1 MKKRLTAERRNE
13 IAQLLL
19 KNGNMK
25 ASSLAEHF
33 GVSTETIRKDLI
45 YLESQGIAQKSYGGA
60 IASSELLL
68 ERPIAQKEMERME
81 IKTAI
86 AERAAVMIPRNGVIF
101 LDAGSTTYAL
111 ARLLRLRE
119 DLTVFTNSIMV
130 LNILSDSANQVYA
143 LGGRVRGSSKGIVG
157 AWATQAISSLHFDL
171 AFLGSDGFKDLSG
184 PSCVSYEEA
193 EVKQTVLKSSSQT
206 VVLSD
211 HTKFLSNSLFQFADW
226 NQLTAL
232 VTDRREDPDIKS
244 LAEKISQAVNVICV

>member
-86 AERAAVMIPRNGVIF
+86 AERAASMIPRNGVIF

-143 LGGRVRGSSKGIVG
+143 LGG
-157 AWATQAISSLHFDL
+157 
-171 AFLGSDGFKDLSG
+171 
-184 PSCVSYEEA
+184 
-193 EVKQTVLKSSSQT
+193 
-206 VVLSD
+206 
-211 HTKFLSNSLFQFADW
+211 
-226 NQLTAL
+226 
-232 VTDRREDPDIKS
+232 
-244 LAEKISQAVNVICV
+244 

>member
-68 ERPIAQKEMERME
+68 ERPISQKEMERME

-171 AFLGSDGFKDLSG
+171 AFLGSDGFRDLSG
-184 PSCVSYEEA
+184 LPVSPMR
-193 EVKQTVLKSSSQT
+193 KRK
-206 VVLSD
+206 
-211 HTKFLSNSLFQFADW
+211 
-226 NQLTAL
+226 
-232 VTDRREDPDIKS
+232 
-244 LAEKISQAVNVICV
+244 

>member
-1 MKKRLTAERRNE
+1 
-13 IAQLLL
+13 
-19 KNGNMK
+19 
-25 ASSLAEHF
+25 
-33 GVSTETIRKDLI
+33 
-45 YLESQGIAQKSYGGA
+45 
-60 IASSELLL
+60 
-68 ERPIAQKEMERME
+68 ME

-86 AERAAVMIPRNGVIF
+86 AERAASMIPRNGVIF

-171 AFLGSDGFKDLSG
+171 AFLGSDGFRDLSG

-193 EVKQTVLKSSSQT
+193 EVKQT

-226 NQLTAL
+226 SQLTAL

>member
-1 MKKRLTAERRNE
+1 MMSIKNYTEKILEE
-13 IAQLLL
+13 L
-19 KNGNMK
+19 KGN
-25 ASSLAEHF
+25 AS
-33 GVSTETIRKDLI
+33 
-45 YLESQGIAQKSYGGA
+45 YLEENELQMIVE
-60 IASSELLL
+60 ELLH
-68 ERPIAQKEMERME
+68 
-81 IKTAI
+81 
-86 AERAAVMIPRNGVIF
+86 
-101 LDAGSTTYAL
+101 AGSTTYAL

-171 AFLGSDGFKDLSG
+171 AFLGSDGFRDLSG

-193 EVKQTVLKSSSQT
+193 EVKRAVLKSSSQT

-226 NQLTAL
+226 SQLTAL
-232 VTDRREDPDIKS
+232 VTDRREAPDIKS

>member
-68 ERPIAQKEMERME
+68 ERPISQKEMERME

-171 AFLGSDGFKDLSG
+171 AFLGSDGFRDLSG

-193 EVKQTVLKSSSQT
+193 EVDCRVKRSHEIFIQQSVS
-206 VVLSD
+206 V
-211 HTKFLSNSLFQFADW
+211 
-226 NQLTAL
+226 
-232 VTDRREDPDIKS
+232 
-244 LAEKISQAVNVICV
+244 C

>member
-81 IKTAI
+81 IKTANI
-86 AERAAVMIPRNGVIF
+86 DLLVKNLSGGNQQKVLLAKWILLDPKVLIIDEPTRGVDIGAKSDIYAILRSLAARGMAIILVSSEIPEVMGVCDTIYVMRE
-101 LDAGSTTYAL
+101 GRVT
-111 ARLLRLRE
+111 ARLTAQE
-119 DLTVFTNSIMV
+119 
-130 LNILSDSANQVYA
+130 
-143 LGGRVRGSSKGIVG
+143 
-157 AWATQAISSLHFDL
+157 AT
-171 AFLGSDGFKDLSG
+171 
-184 PSCVSYEEA
+184 E
-193 EVKQTVLKSSSQT
+193 
-206 VVLSD
+206 
-211 HTKFLSNSLFQFADW
+211 
-226 NQLTAL
+226 
-232 VTDRREDPDIKS
+232 
-244 LAEKISQAVNVICV
+244 EKIGYYSTIGVEKA